1 MVISMKKSLFVIFLL
16 VISILAG
23 CGIEDEEHI
32 GLKEL
37 GIDKSKGSLSHSID
51 THGSLGDGSTYIE
64 IEFKGKNA
72 DTVEDELKSNKYW
85 KPLPL
90 SLCLNAA
97 VYGNE
102 NMSSLVTSFDDG
114 IPAIPDISNGY
125 YYFKDRHSESTDST
139 DDSELFNRYS
149 FNFDI
154 LLYDTDTHILYIY
167 QLDT

>member
-1 MVISMKKSLFVIFLL
+1 MKKLILVIFLL
-16 VISILAG
+16 VISIIAG
-23 CGIEDEEHI
+23 CGIEDVEHI

-37 GIDKSKGSLSHSID
+37 GIDKSKGSLSNNID
-51 THGSLGDGSTYIE
+51 THGSLGDGCTYTE
-64 IEFKGKNA
+64 IEFKCENA
-72 DTVEDELKSNKYW
+72 DTVEDELKSNKHW
-85 KPLPL
+85 KQLPL
-90 SLCLNAA
+90 SLILNAA

-102 NMSSLVTSFDDG
+102 NMNSLVTSFDEG

-139 DDSELFNRYS
+139 DDSELFNRSS

-154 LLYDTDTHILYIY
+154 LLYDMDTHILYIF